1 MSPGDSSSLVK
12 INSGCL
18 RCFLEASVE
27 AHSRSATRPPEGVRA
42 GCRFEEEVSGETGI
56 ALFVLQDD
64 GWLMGVKESHW
75 LQKKDISVKGVFP
88 ENFTQ
93 KV

>member
-1 MSPGDSSSLVK
+1 MRDFYKTSLV
-12 INSGCL
+12 IHTCQPVGELFCIS
-18 RCFLEASVE
+18 SV
-27 AHSRSATRPPEGVRA
+27 
-42 GCRFEEEVSGETGI
+42 F
-56 ALFVLQDD
+56 LQDD
-64 GWLMGVKESHW
+64 GWLLGVQETHW

>member
-1 MSPGDSSSLVK
+1 MLADVSDVNSSLV
-12 INSGCL
+12 
-18 RCFLEASVE
+18 F
-27 AHSRSATRPPEGVRA
+27 
-42 GCRFEEEVSGETGI
+42 
-56 ALFVLQDD
+56 QDD

-75 LQKKDISVKGVFP
+75 LQNKDISIKGVFP